1 DMVTTDGQGPPDNN
15 RYAAH
20 SAIFVQYR
28 DGRGRRRLKKQQ
40 VVTLPDGKPLTN
52 VVGQPAQLIPVDWD
66 RDGLLDLVINHGATL
81 DTAPALVRNIGTR
94 TEPRFDFPRRLKCFG
109 EELSGIAKHGPYYG
123 VGDLDGDGRSDLLAC
138 PEMGTYHF
146 FRRTALDMPRRP
158 RFVIG
163 PGGGQDCGVGAR
175 R

>member
-1 DMVTTDGQGPPDNN
+1 
-15 RYAAH
+15 
-20 SAIFVQYR
+20 
-28 DGRGRRRLKKQQ
+28 
-40 VVTLPDGKPLTN
+40 
-52 VVGQPAQLIPVDWD
+52 LIPVDWD

-94 TEPRFDFPRRLKCFG
+94 TSPRFDFPRRLKCFG

-123 VGDLDGDGRSDLLAC
+123 VGDLDGDGRPDLLAC

-163 PGGGQDCGVGAR
+163 PAED
-175 R
+175 